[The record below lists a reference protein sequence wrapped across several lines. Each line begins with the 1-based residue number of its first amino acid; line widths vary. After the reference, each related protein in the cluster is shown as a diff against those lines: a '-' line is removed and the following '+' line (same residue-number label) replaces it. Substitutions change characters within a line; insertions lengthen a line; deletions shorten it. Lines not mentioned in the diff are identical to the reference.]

1 MVYNTKNGASL
12 QKLLVTR
19 LARALS
25 TIRAGSARAVEEMF
39 MKKLTKNQTNLEILV
54 PHLNNPSEET
64 IFGKNKIKEQ
74 HKTMKPQNEEV
85 MPRNT

>member
-1 MVYNTKNGASL
+1 
-12 QKLLVTR
+12 
-19 LARALS
+19 
-25 TIRAGSARAVEEMF
+25 

-74 HKTMKPQNEEV
+74 HKTVKPQNEEV